1 MTHIH
6 ANIRSDDS
14 RLAMRVVHQG
24 PAVAKHLPLHTDGCD
39 ITTVGSGRPF
49 IGIVGG
55 KLTIGLRGPECPDA
69 YRQEPVVA
77 VMPNAKC
84 HAAAAKSA
92 VSALR
97 NACRADEISARTAFH
112 KMVASIPAIAGGC

>member
-6 ANIRSDDS
+6 ANIRSDDT

-24 PAVAKHLPLHTDGCD
+24 PAVARHLPLHTEDCD
-39 ITTVGSGRPF
+39 ITTVGTGRPF

-55 KLTIGLRGPECPDA
+55 RLTVGLRGPECPDA
-69 YRQEPVVA
+69 YRQEPVTA
-77 VMPNAKC
+77 TLPDAKR

-97 NACRADEISARTAFH
+97 RACQADEREARTAFH
-112 KMVASIPAIAGGC
+112 RMVVSIPAIGGC

>member
-6 ANIRSDDS
+6 ANIRADDS

-24 PAVAKHLPLHTDGCD
+24 PAVAKHLPFHTEDCD
-39 ITTVGSGRPF
+39 ITCVGSGRPF
-49 IGIVGG
+49 IGVVHG
-55 KLTIGLRGPECPDA
+55 KLTVGLRGPECPDA

-77 VMPNAKC
+77 AMPEARR
-84 HAAAAKSA
+84 HAASAKSA

-97 NACRADEISARTAFH
+97 RACIADEAAVRTAFH
-112 KMVASIPAIAGGC
+112 KMVAGLPAIAGGC

>member
-6 ANIRSDDS
+6 ANIRADDA
-14 RLAMRVVHQG
+14 RLAMRVAHQG
-24 PAVAKHLPLHTDGCD
+24 PAVAKHLPFRTDACD
-39 ITTVGSGRPF
+39 VTCVGTGRPF
-49 IGIVGG
+49 IGLVGG
-55 KLTIGLRGPECPDA
+55 RLTVGLRGPGCPDA

-77 VMPNAKC
+77 AVPDAKR

-97 NACRADEISARTAFH
+97 RACQADEAEARTAFH
-112 KMVASIPAIAGGC
+112 KMVASIPAIGGC